1 MILADFEII
10 SHRFVCGVVAISD
23 ARDRVA
29 ELHIKRLTII
39 SARLDYGSNNVV
51 GIKKE

>member
-1 MILADFEII
+1 MVYGFIDM
-10 SHRFVCGVVAISD
+10 SD

-39 SARLDYGSNNVV
+39 SARLMTAQTTTW
-51 GIKKE
+51 GIKKNEATT